1 VRKPAILLL
10 DEATSALD
18 TTSERVVQAAI
29 DEIMQKQRRTTV
41 TIAHRLSTIRHAD
54 KIAVVDQGVVVEQ
67 GTWDELVAIDG
78 GKFQELA
85 NRQPAPAPDEAAV
98 PADAD
103 DDVLI
108 AAYPSLVSS
117 TSRTT
122 AGAGDTALL
131 PHSPL
136 PPGQHFQWSGKAG
149 APELSVG
156 KHDEKEWVFWRVS
169 RLQKRGDGL
178 LLAIGSFFSML
189 DGWAVPA
196 LGFAFTKL
204 SVSLFRT
211 DPGRIHDD
219 VIFWAIAY
227 VAIGF
232 AFVPVVTCELGLF
245 GMTGEHLTRNLRAV
259 SIRSLVKQEIGF
271 FDDPEN
277 SAGALTLFLG
287 EKLTLVQAVNGE
299 KLAVAIR
306 QISTICFGTFL
317 VFKYG
322 YWQLGVVM
330 LASAP
335 VMAVAMGLLLVVVF
349 GIKNPRPTGEGP
361 QAQKNVGSLVGE
373 VVLGIRTVA
382 SYGAERRFYEEYERT
397 CDTQLRQAT
406 RASALTGCAVGIGK
420 GAPVIFIGAVCY
432 YGCILITADVE
443 KLTANIMKMFLDPDA
458 VADGDIQAD
467 AVTGCADAQIYELLE
482 KFLIPVMVIFFMSI
496 GMGAVGVIVTDSQN
510 ALSAARLLF
519 ALLSRRSRIDP
530 TDNKGTRLRGL
541 RGDISVQNV
550 IFAYPAAPDHI
561 ICNGYSL
568 EIGAGQTVALC
579 GPSGSGKSTL
589 VALLERFYDP
599 QGGAILLDG
608 VDLRDLNVRWLR
620 SQIALVGQEPVL
632 FLGTVAENIAYG
644 KEGASREE
652 VEEAARNANAH
663 GFIMSNL
670 PHGYNT
676 NVGIRGGML
685 SGGQKQ
691 RIAIARAV
699 VRKPAIL
706 LLDEATSA
714 LDTTSERVVQAA
726 IDEIMQKQRRTTVTI
741 AHRLS
746 TIRHADKIAVVDRGV
761 VVEQGRHEELMSLN
775 GVYAGLIAAQNT

>member
-1 VRKPAILLL
+1 
-10 DEATSALD
+10 
-18 TTSERVVQAAI
+18 
-29 DEIMQKQRRTTV
+29 M
-41 TIAHRLSTIRHAD
+41 
-54 KIAVVDQGVVVEQ
+54 
-67 GTWDELVAIDG
+67 
-78 GKFQELA
+78 
-85 NRQPAPAPDEAAV
+85 
-98 PADAD
+98 
-103 DDVLI
+103 
-108 AAYPSLVSS
+108 
-117 TSRTT
+117 
-122 AGAGDTALL
+122 
-131 PHSPL
+131 
-136 PPGQHFQWSGKAG
+136 
-149 APELSVG
+149 
-156 KHDEKEWVFWRVS
+156 
-169 RLQKRGDGL
+169 
-178 LLAIGSFFSML
+178 
-189 DGWAVPA
+189 
-196 LGFAFTKL
+196 
-204 SVSLFRT
+204 
-211 DPGRIHDD
+211 
-219 VIFWAIAY
+219 
-227 VAIGF
+227 
-232 AFVPVVTCELGLF
+232 
-245 GMTGEHLTRNLRAV
+245 
-259 SIRSLVKQEIGF
+259 QEIGF

-589 VALLERFYDP
+589 IQLLERFYDP
-599 QGGAILLDG
+599 QEGSVRLDG

-620 SQIALVGQEPVL
+620 SQIALVGQEPIL
-632 FLGTVAENIAYG
+632 FVGTVAENIAYG

-670 PHGYNT
+670 PNGYESS
-676 NVGIRGGML
+676 VGQGGGML